1 MRRRELRKTKLS
13 VTSDCE
19 RYGLLRFERSLK
31 VPCEKAAIA
40 GWFCAA
46 SRMSERVK
54 SALARSSGCERR

>member
-1 MRRRELRKTKLS
+1 MKLS

-54 SALARSSGCERR
+54 SALARRSGCERR